1 MMIFCQEHQ
10 IPPETFVCVADA
22 FADVSDR
29 KGAARSST
37 LKVLHIPSDREGY
50 IQLCR
55 SFDNIMLPNHREGIF
70 SKQHTEYSPCCGK
83 SCRDKKEDV
92 TSYPSAHVC
101 HTQSGKGVNLRYIQ
115 DMMRHSSSKTTEI
128 YTHITQKDLDQIKS
142 PMDDLDL

>member
-70 SKQHTEYSPCCGK
+70 SKQHTEYSPCCSK

-101 HTQSGKGVNLRYIQ
+101 HTQSGKGGKFKVHSRYDETFKQQDDGDIHPYNSKRLR
-115 DMMRHSSSKTTEI
+115 SNK
-128 YTHITQKDLDQIKS
+128 KS
-142 PMDDLDL
+142 DG